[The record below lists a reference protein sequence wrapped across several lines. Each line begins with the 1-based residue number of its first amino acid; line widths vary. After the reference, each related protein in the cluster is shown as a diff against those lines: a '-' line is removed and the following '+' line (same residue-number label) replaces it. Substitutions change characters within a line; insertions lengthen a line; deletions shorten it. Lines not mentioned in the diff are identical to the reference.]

1 MIRKLFRI
9 IDPEDRPRFVRW
21 IGLIVAFSVLQGI
34 CILMV
39 VPVLRP
45 LLNGDRDGA
54 LPWLG
59 ALAAATA
66 VTGVVFFVQAVHG
79 QRIADALLLGM
90 HHRVGDHLTRLP
102 LGWFGSERTGRL
114 THSMSQ
120 GTANIIGVPAH
131 LMQPVISGAL
141 TPAVVAA
148 GMFVFDP
155 RLAVALV
162 IAGLVLLA
170 THNWAQTAIARS
182 FGAIDRAA
190 VEAAGRVVEFAQCQP
205 VLRAFGRTGTGNRLL
220 DGALVGQ
227 RRAYD
232 EMNRN
237 AVSALLAFS
246 VAVQAAF
253 IALIAVAVALA
264 LGGSLDA
271 AELIALLVLVT
282 RFVGPLIEIVD
293 HAAALR
299 MASEDIDRIDEVL
312 AVQPLPE
319 GGAAEPATPGAV
331 SFHGVCFGYGD
342 RKVLRDIDFQARPGT
357 LTAIVGPSGAGKT
370 TLLRL
375 VARFWD
381 VDAGVV
387 RVGGTDVRDL
397 STDALMSQLAM
408 VFQDVYLFDD
418 TIEANI
424 RLGRPDATV
433 GEIREAARLA
443 RVDEIVER
451 MPDGWNTR
459 VGEGGVSLSG
469 GERQRVSIAR
479 ALIKQAPIV
488 LLDEATAALD
498 PDNEAAVAAAMRAL
512 AERRTLLVVAHRL
525 HTVASADQILV
536 LDGGGIAQRGTH
548 YELIDQPGRYRDFWR
563 EREKAQGWRLTV

>member
-9 IDPEDRPRFVRW
+9 VDPDDRPRFVRW
-21 IGLIVAFSVLQGI
+21 IGLIAAFSVLQGI
-34 CILMV
+34 CVLLV

-45 LLNGDRDGA
+45 LLEGDRDA
-54 LPWLG
+54 AVPWLTV
-59 ALAAATA
+59 LAVATVA
-66 VTGVVFFVQAVHG
+66 TCVVFYAQAMHG
-79 QRIADALLLGM
+79 QQIADDLLLGM
-90 HHRVGDHLTRLP
+90 HHRVGDHLARLP
-102 LGWFGSERTGRL
+102 LSWFGTDRTGRL
-114 THSMSQ
+114 TQSMSQ
-120 GTANIIGVPAH
+120 GTQNIIGVPAH
-131 LMQPVISGAL
+131 LMQPVVSGAL
-141 TPAVVAA
+141 TPAVVAL
-148 GMFVFDP
+148 GMFVFDW
-155 RLAVALV
+155 RLGAALLV
-162 IAGLVLLA
+162 SGLVLLA

-190 VEAAGRVVEFAQCQP
+190 VESASRVVEFAQCQP
-205 VLRAFGRTGTGNRLL
+205 VLRAFGRTGADNVLL
-220 DGALVGQ
+220 DDALTGQ

-237 AVSALLAFS
+237 AVSALMAFS
-246 VAVQAAF
+246 VVVQAAF
-253 IALIAVAVALA
+253 VALIAIGVALA

-312 AVQPLPE
+312 AVEPLPE
-319 GGAAEPATPGAV
+319 GATVHPTTSGGV
-331 SFHGVCFGYGD
+331 SFKNVAFGYGD
-342 RKVLRDIDFQARPGT
+342 RPVLRDVSFEAKPGT

-375 VARFWD
+375 AARFWD
-381 VDAGVV
+381 VDSGVV
-387 RVGGTDVRDL
+387 QVGGTDVREL
-397 STDALMSQLAM
+397 STEALMNQLAM

-424 RLGRPDATV
+424 RLGRPDATLD
-433 GEIREAARLA
+433 EIREAARLA
-443 RVDEIVER
+443 RVDEIVDR
-451 MPDGWNTR
+451 LPDGWNTR

-479 ALIKQAPIV
+479 ALVKQAPIV

-498 PDNEAAVAAAMRAL
+498 PDNEAAVSAAMRAL
-512 AERRTLLVVAHRL
+512 AEQRTLLVVAHRL
-525 HTVASADQILV
+525 PTVASADQILV
-536 LDGGGIAQRGTH
+536 LDEGRIVQSGTH
-548 YELIDQPGRYRDFWR
+548 DELIDAPGRYQDFWR
-563 EREKAQGWRLTV
+563 ERERAKGWRLTV